1 MEDTSRPGQEVQKG
15 WRYFLYLMDLRPC
28 REMKTTFP
36 RIWEDLGEISGE
48 PLPAA
53 KQGHRNKHPAQ
64 HLVLCLLYTV
74 AFGPQGCGTVPTRAQ
89 GLLWPQSLIVPV

>member
-1 MEDTSRPGQEVQKG
+1 MEILSLSDVSEALQGNENHLPQ
-15 WRYFLYLMDLRPC
+15 
-28 REMKTTFP
+28 
-36 RIWEDLGEISGE
+36 DLGEISGE
-48 PLPAA
+48 PVPAA

-89 GLLWPQSLIVPV
+89 GLLWPQSLTVPV